1 MQVQEF
7 NLNILKTNQCFY
19 LLQNISNVNEIEILH
34 NTPSGLVDFDYISLF
49 SMPNGKIIAAWQ
61 NSLYLA
67 PYYNLVA
74 RSGSITEIIPTSTVE
89 RVIELY
95 DRQTTSNLGVFS
107 FANSVVVLEP
117 NIDWR
122 CDSGKFG
129 PSAFQQN
136 MRLVENLSDIVI
148 YEPIFSV
155 NGSAHIV
162 YLQTKTNG
170 HLADENLNNAEKP
183 LIGRSFW
190 ECLKVV
196 REWSIVNAEPF
207 NNSETIAD
215 KAGQFMA
222 QLNFSEQELS
232 HIDSQVPMQIAK
244 YLMGDENAR
253 QRPLDLLEINTDIRN
268 LLFRRLASG
277 TVSLL
282 ETLNPGMWN
291 IEELI
296 ETENSLVDER
306 IVNFNKMVQERDFP
320 QIAIEMQNKVF
331 NNTKE
336 ILRQISNGEF

>member
-1 MQVQEF
+1 MQVEQF
-7 NLNILKTNQCFY
+7 NLDVLKKYQCFY
-19 LLQNISNVNEIEILH
+19 LLQNISNVSEVEILH
-34 NTPSGLVDFDYISLF
+34 NTPSGLIEFDYMSLF
-49 SMPNGKIIAAWQ
+49 SMPNGRVIAAWQ
-61 NSLYLA
+61 NSIHLT

-74 RSGSITEIIPTSTVE
+74 RSGSTTEIIPTSTIE
-89 RVIELY
+89 RVVELY
-95 DRQTTSNLGVFS
+95 DRQTTSDAGVFS

-170 HLADENLNNAEKP
+170 HLANENLNNAEKP
-183 LIGRSFW
+183 VIGRSFW

-207 NNSETIAD
+207 NNKEEIAE
-215 KAGQFMA
+215 KAGQFMT

-232 HIDSQVPMQIAK
+232 HIDTQVPMQIAK
-244 YLMGDENAR
+244 YIMGDENAR

-291 IEELI
+291 IEELL
-296 ETENSLVDER
+296 EVENSISEER
-306 IVNFNKMVQERDFP
+306 IINFNKAAEEKGFQQTFIDL
-320 QIAIEMQNKVF
+320 QSKIF